1 MKIKLFLMMCL
12 AGALNLSCS
21 DSDDTIELVAGK
33 LNVTEAKAGDEL
45 IITGEG
51 FSNVKE
57 ENLIKLNDLV
67 ISVSE
72 ATASQLKLVLPQ
84 EAKTGILSV
93 TVDEK
98 SIDFGVFKVLE
109 EKVFVLKSNYDN
121 QYDNVIEINPETGAE
136 SVLLELP
143 WSGGEYMYSSLS
155 YLKSTNEILL
165 IASPEIDIKKYKILR
180 INLDTKSIIE
190 KEFESDTKLEWVDLI
205 TDNESNVYVNKSW
218 NYWDSANEKS
228 IKKSQLFRY
237 DLQSGEEELLVEVKD
252 DIISSCK
259 VIGTDKI
266 LLVVGEENE
275 GAANLMVLDLS
286 TKQTKEIP
294 LEPSGFF
301 YGVMLNENNE
311 AFVLSEGEHYEYSL
325 LKIDLE
331 TGKSEVF
338 LDFPQGKFYYEYAS
352 YSIANNEVVC
362 FRSNDDDSVDKICR
376 INLQEKSFRFVDIN
390 ESKDWFHESLV
401 VFM

>member
-21 DSDDTIELVAGK
+21 DSDDTIDLVAGK

-51 FSNVKE
+51 FSTVKE
-57 ENLIKLNDLV
+57 ENLVKLNDLIIPV
-67 ISVSE
+67 AE
-72 ATASQLKLVLPQ
+72 ATASQLKLILPK

-93 TVDEK
+93 AVEEK
-98 SIDFGVFKVLE
+98 KIDFGVFKVLE

-121 QYDNVIEINPETGAE
+121 QYDNVIEINQETGVE

-143 WSGGEYMYSSLS
+143 WSEEDMYSSLS
-155 YLKSTNEILL
+155 YLKNTNEILL
-165 IASPEIDIKKYKILR
+165 IAGPEMDIKKYKILR

-190 KEFESDTKLEWVDLI
+190 QEFESDMELEWVNLV

-218 NYWDSANEKS
+218 NYWDSVNEKS

-237 DLQSGEEELLVEVKD
+237 DLQSGEEELLLEVKD

-266 LLVVGEENE
+266 LLVVGEESD

-311 AFVLSEGEHYEYSL
+311 AFVLSEGEHYKYSL

-362 FRSNDDDSVDKICR
+362 FRSNDDDSIDKICR
-376 INLQEKSFRFVDIN
+376 ISLEEKSFKFVDIN
-390 ESKDWFHESLV
+390 EGKDWFHESLV

>member
-1 MKIKLFLMMCL
+1 MCL
-12 AGALNLSCS
+12 VGALNLSCS

-51 FSNVKE
+51 FSTVKE
-57 ENLIKLNDLV
+57 ENLVKLNDLIIPV
-67 ISVSE
+67 AE
-72 ATASQLKLVLPQ
+72 ATASQLKLILPK

-93 TVDEK
+93 AVEEK
-98 SIDFGVFKVLE
+98 NIDFGVFKVLE

-121 QYDNVIEINPETGAE
+121 QYDNVIEINQETGVE

-143 WSGGEYMYSSLS
+143 WSEEDMYSSLS
-155 YLKSTNEILL
+155 YLKNTNEILL
-165 IASPEIDIKKYKILR
+165 IASPEMDIKKYKILR

-190 KEFESDTKLEWVDLI
+190 QEFESDMELEWVNLV

-218 NYWDSANEKS
+218 NYWDSVNEKS

-237 DLQSGEEELLVEVKD
+237 DLQSGEEELLLEVKD

-266 LLVVGEENE
+266 LLVVGEESD

-311 AFVLSEGEHYEYSL
+311 AFVLSEGEHYKYSL

-362 FRSNDDDSVDKICR
+362 FRSNDDDSIDKICR
-376 INLQEKSFRFVDIN
+376 I
-390 ESKDWFHESLV
+390 SLSDGRKE
-401 VFM
+401 FQICRYK